1 MSRSENVV
9 LTNMCMIY
17 DGKGSVLVQD
27 RVNSN
32 WPGITFP
39 GGHVNESESFADSVI
54 REVYEETGLTIT
66 SPTLCGI
73 KQFQTSEGERYVV
86 LLYKTNKFEGEL
98 RSSQEGYVFWI
109 KREELLNYN
118 LADDFEKML
127 QLFESEDISEL
138 YYFKEGERLT
148 SKFL

>member
-1 MSRSENVV
+1 
-9 LTNMCMIY
+9 MCMIY

>member
-1 MSRSENVV
+1 MSISENVV

-73 KQFQTSEGERYVV
+73 KQFQTTEGERYVV
-86 LLYKTNKFEGEL
+86 LLYKTKQFEGEL
-98 RSSQEGYVFWI
+98 RSSQEGNVFWI
-109 KREELLNYN
+109 KREELLNYK

-127 QLFESEDISEL
+127 QVFESDDISEL